1 MGGKIIYEK
10 YYGNN
15 VALIDKDT
23 LKHNPVTVTMGI
35 NYTPI
40 LLVTFGV
47 NYRQGEGGDNDTT
60 FNVDMTYR
68 LGVPWSNQVDPAI
81 VDFSRTLAGAVTI
94 MSNVIMMLYWITKSR
109 L

>member
-1 MGGKIIYEK
+1 
-10 YYGNN
+10 
-15 VALIDKDT
+15 
-23 LKHNPVTVTMGI
+23 MGI